1 MPFLKFYSILICKY
15 SFLLDIIRLMKK
27 FKHPLKDTNQF
38 IEVPLVYI
46 LSTSE
51 ETHHEY
57 LVTEEDLKEI
67 NLSASK
73 FKDYLQHKLN
83 KDDPSYELAADLWAT
98 NKPYTKREFSIT
110 RPTSRDQIIE
120 IISINGSE
128 YIEPIQ
134 QESNFLNINNKES

>member
-1 MPFLKFYSILICKY
+1 MPFLKSYSILICKY

-67 NLSASK
+67 NLSVSK
-73 FKDYLQHKLN
+73 FKDYLQHKLD

-98 NKPYTKREFSIT
+98 NKPHTKREFSIT
-110 RPTSRDQIIE
+110 S
-120 IISINGSE
+120 
-128 YIEPIQ
+128 
-134 QESNFLNINNKES
+134 SN